1 MTVLSFKVFGTVL
14 SVPSNTRTR
23 GGRFTGKLEIGKI
36 DLFFDWKIHR
46 WNEQSITQNEPRFN
60 IPFQWRIFRKFWL
73 RPKWRKLVNT
83 NGKNALKSVKVAEFG
98 SQCWIL
104 TKMYIRKLAHFY
116 RCLLFCVWDKSALP
130 TIQTSVNFRDFV
142 EQYLCLLWT
151 NYLKTWSVSYF

>member
-36 DLFFDWKIHR
+36 DSFFDWKIHR

-60 IPFQWRIFRKFWL
+60 IPFHWRIFCKFWL

-83 NGKNALKSVKVAEFG
+83 NGKNALKSVNVAEFG

-116 RCLLFCVWDKSALP
+116 RRLFCLCVGQVRAAHHTNVCKISWLCWAISLLALDKLP
-130 TIQTSVNFRDFV
+130 
-142 EQYLCLLWT
+142 
-151 NYLKTWSVSYF
+151 